1 MTRMRLVGRRNS
13 VPELTL
19 MNLRSVVRLRWS
31 CSAIAAIVRPL
42 PRSTFVQ
49 NQIDQARTYLD
60 IQLQGTKQAEVV
72 AHVHVQAIEAAQRA
86 EKVHYGQMANDFVAE
101 MTASSMLTDSETND
115 ILKPVGFWDSE
126 YATVHIIT
134 QEIERL

>member
-1 MTRMRLVGRRNS
+1 
-13 VPELTL
+13 

-42 PRSTFVQ
+42 PRSTLVQ
-49 NQIDQARTYLD
+49 SQIDQSRTYLD
-60 IQLQGTKQAEVV
+60 IQLQGTKQAEVA

-86 EKVHYGQMANDFVAE
+86 EKVHYGQMANDFAE

-115 ILKPVGFWDSE
+115 ILKRVGFWDSE
-126 YATVHIIT
+126 YAKVHMIT

>member
-1 MTRMRLVGRRNS
+1 M
-13 VPELTL
+13 
-19 MNLRSVVRLRWS
+19 
-31 CSAIAAIVRPL
+31 
-42 PRSTFVQ
+42 Q
-49 NQIDQARTYLD
+49 NQNDQARTYLD
-60 IQLQGTKQAEVV
+60 IQLQGTKQAEVA

-115 ILKPVGFWDSE
+115 ILKRVGFGDSE
-126 YATVHIIT
+126 YAKVHMIT